1 MNIEMNSQSD
11 TPSNGIYIILGEINL
26 LLTNL
31 RRYHKYGGSSGSGGG
46 GGSHYVFIIII
57 FKKFKIFSNK

>member
-1 MNIEMNSQSD
+1 MSTD

-31 RRYHKYGGSSGSGGG
+31 KRNQKY
-46 GGSHYVFIIII
+46 GGSHYVRVYE
-57 FKKFKIFSNK
+57 KIYIY

>member
-1 MNIEMNSQSD
+1 MNSQSD

-31 RRYHKYGGSSGSGGG
+31 RHYLDESG
-46 GGSHYVFIIII
+46 FTKTLLEECLIA
-57 FKKFKIFSNK
+57 

>member
-1 MNIEMNSQSD
+1 MNIEMNSQSSD

-31 RRYHKYGGSSGSGGG
+31 KRFQKYGSGGG
-46 GGSHYVFIIII
+46 GGSGSHYVRVKFFVDEFI
-57 FKKFKIFSNK
+57 

>member
-46 GGSHYVFIIII
+46 GSHYVFKIII
-57 FKKFKIFSNK
+57 FKKLKNFSNK